1 MRTLPVPH
9 RALFAFAGLLAA
21 LLGARG
27 RSGTSRRS
35 EPLVDELTGL
45 LTRRALLRRVEELEA
60 QAPLTSDPVAVI
72 TAAIDHSTQGA
83 DPVLFEVARRLRTE
97 LRAFD
102 LVYRVGADE
111 FLVLLP
117 GADVGEAVVIAER
130 LREAIACWPIGELNV
145 TLSCGVAAT
154 YGEAFDHETILAA
167 ADEALHEAKA
177 RGRDRVVA
185 AHAILV
191 AA

>member
-1 MRTLPVPH
+1 MRISPVPH
-9 RALFAFAGLLAA
+9 RALVALAGLIAA

-27 RSGTSRRS
+27 RSATSRR

-45 LTRRALLRRVEELEA
+45 LTRRALVRRVEELEA
-60 QAPLTSDPVAVI
+60 QASMTGEPVAVI
-72 TAAIDHSTQGA
+72 TAAVDHLEQAA
-83 DPVLFEVARRLRTE
+83 DTVLVEVARRLRGD

-102 LVYRVGADE
+102 LVYRVGGDE

-130 LREAIACWPIGELNV
+130 LREAVACWPIGELDV

-167 ADEALHEAKA
+167 ADEALREAKA
-177 RGRDRVVA
+177 RGRGRVVA
-185 AHAILV
+185 AHAILI